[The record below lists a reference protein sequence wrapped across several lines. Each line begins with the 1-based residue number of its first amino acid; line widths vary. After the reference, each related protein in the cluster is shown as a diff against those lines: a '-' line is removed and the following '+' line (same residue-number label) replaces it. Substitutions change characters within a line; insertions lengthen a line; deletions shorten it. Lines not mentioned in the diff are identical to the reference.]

1 MEMVMS
7 LVGCSQE
14 EAERALSEHNND
26 VIEAVDSLLGGG
38 DKRTAPKKKEP
49 DETQQFF
56 KKLRETNDALQASI
70 EAGMKPTSGGQR
82 ASSAGQDEMRDLHE
96 ETAQQNNCFQ
106 QCQLPSLELKA
117 EKQETACPT
126 LSECSFYSQ

>member
-1 MEMVMS
+1 MS
-7 LVGCSQE
+7 LVGCTQD
-14 EAERALSEHNND
+14 EAEKALSEHNND

-70 EAGMKPTSGGQR
+70 EAGIKPTSGGQR
-82 ASSAGQDEMRDLHE
+82 VSSVERDEMLDLHE
-96 ETAQQNNCFQ
+96 ETVQQNNYFQ
-106 QCQLPSLELKA
+106 KCQLPSLELKA

>member
-1 MEMVMS
+1 MS

-14 EAERALSEHNND
+14 EAEKALSEHNND

-56 KKLRETNDALQASI
+56 KKLRESTDALNASI

-82 ASSAGQDEMRDLHE
+82 VSSAGQDEMQDLRE
-96 ETAQQNNCFQ
+96 ETAQQSSCFQ